1 MFNNNFRPNYS
12 STLKIL
18 KLGEGKIEIRPN
30 TLYRSKQ
37 NIIDLPQNCPRFI
50 RSNTSEHKYIQPT

>member
-30 TLYRSKQ
+30 TLYRSK
-37 NIIDLPQNCPRFI
+37 
-50 RSNTSEHKYIQPT
+50 